1 MQPLI
6 IRNPHKTPLTVRIA
20 PGHIDIAVPPG
31 DSVEI
36 EVHDMPEGATIEIEP
51 DPTPGLKLVI
61 PSSQFR
67 IHRNG
72 AKKAA

>member
-6 IRNPHKTPLTVRIA
+6 IKNPHKTPLTVRIA

-36 EVHDMPEGATIEIEP
+36 EVYDMAEGATIEIAP
-51 DPTPGLKLVI
+51 DPSPGLTLVI
-61 PSSQFR
+61 PTSQFR

-72 AKKAA
+72 SRKAA